1 MRESLRAVL
10 VGVLLAPSVVAQQTD
25 PADPRGI
32 TTAWQ
37 EFLQQQAPRRWTGEW
52 NPAAGTPSAI
62 YGAGL
67 RLEWGPIHEEDHARR
82 SANGVLVR
90 YARLLGRDSSTFVEN
105 IYGKVNHTHIFVYE
119 QRYGGLTVLDGRADV
134 RINDSGVLAMF
145 GSEAFHIPADL
156 EVKPKIT
163 AQAAMRTALA
173 DLGLK
178 PPAVGAE
185 PISKERLLIWTD
197 RTSHT
202 LCQVRLAWE
211 VKVYGEAAQ
220 QPGRVYIDAQT
231 GDIIEFRADRHQLR
245 HAPGTGSSSAR
256 MRRPGPNDAPAPAP
270 MVRANVVGTVKGW
283 VNDTIS
289 ATGALKNLPLG
300 GIRVQVQGGGS
311 GLTDNLGRFSIP
323 HTGSTPVNVTVTFS
337 NARRVGSLR
346 VGAGTPMQVTAKLTP
361 GVQGTIQVYT
371 QNAAEFDRAQST
383 AYYMVN
389 AVNEFIRQK
398 HILGNHANLTTRDR
412 ITVTVNSTQARC
424 NAGYINNTITFGASS
439 GAQCPN
445 FAHSPIVQHEWGHG
459 LDDVFGGIS
468 AQGGLSEGWAD
479 TVALFQTGQPQLGT
493 VRDGRNTRLYPSGST
508 PHQQGESWMGGNWK
522 VRQALIAKLGAT
534 VGQARAETIVLGTI
548 IANARTQPA
557 AVREVYIA
565 DDNDGNLNNGT
576 PNCREL
582 FASYTTTHK
591 IPSPVNSCSAT
602 PGSFATFGKGCTGT
616 GKLPS
621 ACLGLNT
628 AGGTLVAP
636 PPTGTD
642 LAYAVTASKAM
653 QISAVELYTRALSGT
668 ASVSVSI
675 HRNASGRPAASAAVT
690 GIVAA
695 GTATGWYKA
704 TFSSPLQVQ
713 ANERVYI
720 VHNADKISTA
730 LLTSGTAPS
739 SPSLARHPLF
749 TAGVWGPLPFGI
761 TDVPAWKI
769 VCAGGGNNTAVPVL
783 GSAVLPE
790 IGWPFG
796 VDLSFAKA
804 NANATIWIGAS
815 KTKMGTFNL
824 PLDLAAFGAG
834 GCTVLTSSDIGLGV
848 KTDTAGRASFKA
860 NVPNDK
866 ALVGIQVHFQAMV
879 VDAGANPLGLAF
891 SNAATA
897 KVGTR

>member
-565 DDNDGNLNNGT
+565 DDNDQRDPGELRDLRQGLHWYWQAAVGLSRAEHRRRYLGGAAADRHRPGLCRDRQQGHADQRRGAVHQGSFRHCVGERLDPPQRQRQAGCLGGRDRHCGSWNCHRLVQGNLQ
-576 PNCREL
+576 
-582 FASYTTTHK
+582 
-591 IPSPVNSCSAT
+591 
-602 PGSFATFGKGCTGT
+602 
-616 GKLPS
+616 
-621 ACLGLNT
+621 
-628 AGGTLVAP
+628 
-636 PPTGTD
+636 
-642 LAYAVTASKAM
+642 LA
-653 QISAVELYTRALSGT
+653 
-668 ASVSVSI
+668 
-675 HRNASGRPAASAAVT
+675 
-690 GIVAA
+690 AA
-695 GTATGWYKA
+695 GPGKRTRLHRPQRGQDLHRVADQRNGAELTLPRQA
-704 TFSSPLQVQ
+704 SPLH
-713 ANERVYI
+713 RRGLG
-720 VHNADKISTA
+720 STA
-730 LLTSGTAPS
+730 LRDHRCPGMED
-739 SPSLARHPLF
+739 RVRRRRQQHGR
-749 TAGVWGPLPFGI
+749 AGVGQR
-761 TDVPAWKI
+761 
-769 VCAGGGNNTAVPVL
+769 
-783 GSAVLPE
+783 GSAGDRLAVRRRPE
-790 IGWPFG
+790 
-796 VDLSFAKA
+796 LRQ
-804 NANATIWIGAS
+804 WIGAS